1 MPRSIKALP
10 ISIRDAPFMYSA
22 YIQRMISASS
32 GMMTSLS
39 SCHSYPKM
47 LNLPLGMPCLNRLIV
62 PHLTFSEMLRLS
74 SCAKEARMESI
85 SSPSP
90 LKELMFSFSKRTSMP
105 RSFRCRT
112 VFRRSTVFLANRWID
127 LVRMMSM
134 FPASHSASMRLN
146 SSRFLVPVPEIP

>member
-1 MPRSIKALP
+1 
-10 ISIRDAPFMYSA
+10 
-22 YIQRMISASS
+22 
-32 GMMTSLS
+32 
-39 SCHSYPKM
+39 
-47 LNLPLGMPCLNRLIV
+47 
-62 PHLTFSEMLRLS
+62 
-74 SCAKEARMESI
+74 MESI
-85 SSPSP
+85 NSPSP

-112 VFRRSTVFLANRWID
+112 VFKRSTVFLAKRWID